1 MFDSQPESRV
11 DAPCS
16 ATAVDLF
23 RPVDGC
29 GIRSSD
35 VVRFIHD
42 TYQHGRR
49 PPNVRIS
56 SRTRRASVPG
66 LGRFGIEA
74 FSCPPSAESA
84 ARVQVE
90 GRRAQEAL
98 ERCSPHAVAQDI
110 LEALDS
116 FIHPPSGVRIAAIQ
130 DHVDQAGELV
140 KCSSVVQQSSASSP
154 VSRSQHLAVPPCGDF
169 TFGRKRGL
177 EEPRGEAS
185 LCSWYSVLAEQ
196 GSSSVVFAPSRH
208 ATGLTSEFWAD
219 CVRALVSRADPAR
232 LGSITNVL
240 QKAKGNECGLYFALC
255 KKYGVEPQVQ
265 FQGSQVRRQLTDLAF
280 LTQTDAGEFWTDRI
294 RQLYGSVGS
303 NVDVEALLNKFV
315 GHECAL
321 YIAATG
327 KFGLQ
332 IDPFADIASDSQSS
346 FAPIGEG
353 SSAETLQKQSTP
365 ALAIARGPQP
375 HNAPSQAAAKRRRT

>member
-177 EEPRGEAS
+177 EEPR
-185 LCSWYSVLAEQ
+185 EQ

-265 FQGSQVRRQLTDLAF
+265 FQGS
-280 LTQTDAGEFWTDRI
+280 QTDAGEFWTDRI